1 MGKIQLLTEDLINKI
16 AAGEVI
22 DRPANVVK
30 ELCENSLDAGATEL
44 IIEIKAGG
52 REAISVKDNGCGVE
66 LNELRLAVQR
76 HATSKIS
83 TQDDLFAIRSFGFRG
98 EALASIAAVSRF
110 SMASQTRDSNIGH
123 RLILN
128 LETTKV
134 DSSLSFVQEYSGKAG
149 TTVEVNDLFY
159 NIPARRKFL
168 KSAAAEFGAIH
179 ELIQALALANPQV
192 AFKLSHNEKV
202 VFFAA
207 SVDRALSREETLRE
221 RLKAILDASSVE
233 KLSFISLDDPLLKL
247 SALVSP
253 PGLDRASGKDIFT
266 FVNQRWIKD
275 KNLRHSITR
284 AYHSHLLSGRF
295 PLAYIFLDV
304 DPGLIDVNV
313 HPAKTEIKFQYQKE
327 TQELLIKAIR
337 SSLRNGAWAAPSS
350 QTPENVVASYA
361 NMAPENN
368 YFFDKNFDM
377 DRTYKGSTNLNSNTK
392 ISVLE
397 VNAARGIH
405 EASAY
410 SSQLNPTLLS
420 NSFPLNK
427 FAAQKIQQIDWSSL
441 RLIGSFNAC
450 YLLFEGE
457 GQLLAVDQHAFH
469 ERIIF
474 EQLCNSSQLL
484 KQRQKLLIPESF
496 QLDAESLALF
506 AENRDFLRER
516 GFEFNC
522 LAPSTLELLAVPSI
536 LKAHSF
542 ELIVEEIAS
551 LLKSQNLSE
560 ASADKLAHGLLSTIA
575 CHSAVRAGED
585 LSNLDV
591 QRLIQQAQEV
601 DFFHNCPHGRR
612 VLKWITQN
620 EVKSWFDRS

>member
-1 MGKIQLLTEDLINKI
+1 MGKIQLLSEDLINKI

-44 IIEIKAGG
+44 IIEIRAGG
-52 REAISVKDNGCGVE
+52 REGISVKDNGSGIE
-66 LNELRLAVQR
+66 LDDLRLAVQR
-76 HATSKIS
+76 HATSKITS
-83 TQDDLFAIRSFGFRG
+83 QNDLFAIHSFGFRG

-110 SMASQTRDSNIGH
+110 SIASQTRDSNIGH
-123 RLILN
+123 RLTLN
-128 LETTKV
+128 LETAK
-134 DSSLSFVQEYSGKAG
+134 DSNLGLVQEYSGKSG

-168 KSAAAEFGAIH
+168 KSAAAEFGAIL
-179 ELIQALALANPQV
+179 ELIQALALANPYV
-192 AFKLSHNEKV
+192 AFKLSHNDKV

-207 SVDRALSREETLRE
+207 AVDRSFSREETLRE
-221 RLKAILDASSVE
+221 RLKAILDPSSVE
-233 KLSFISLDDPLLKL
+233 KLCFISLDDPLLKL
-247 SALVSP
+247 TALVSP
-253 PGLDRASGKDIFT
+253 PGLDRASGKDIIT

-275 KNLRHSITR
+275 KNLRHSVTR

-337 SSLRNGAWAAPSS
+337 SSLRSGAWAAPSLE
-350 QTPENVVASYA
+350 TPSNFAVSTS
-361 NMAPENN
+361 NLAPEKN
-368 YFFDKNFDM
+368 YFFDKNFDV

-392 ISVLE
+392 FSVFE
-397 VNAARGIH
+397 VNAARG
-405 EASAY
+405 EPGLSAY
-410 SSQLNPTLLS
+410 PALKNPSLLS
-420 NSFPLNK
+420 AAFPFDSATHNK
-427 FAAQKIQQIDWSSL
+427 SPQIAWQNL
-441 RLIGSFNAC
+441 RYIGSFNAC
-450 YLLFEGE
+450 YLLFEGD

-474 EQLCNSSQLL
+474 EQLCNSAQILQ
-484 KQRQKLLIPESF
+484 QRQKLLIPESF
-496 QLDAESLALF
+496 QLDAETLAMF
-506 AENRDFLRER
+506 SESRDFLRAH
-516 GFEFNC
+516 GFDFNC

-536 LKAHSF
+536 LKAHNF
-542 ELIVEEIAS
+542 ELVIEEIAS
-551 LLKSQNLSE
+551 LLKLQNISE
-560 ASADKLAHGLLSTIA
+560 ASTAKLAHELLSTIA

-585 LSNLDV
+585 LSALEV